1 MPEPEVVEEPV
12 AEVVPEPE
20 PEPDPRDLHF
30 AAVAA
35 VLDQGQ
41 PTCISVDR
49 DGPCSTASEV
59 VWHTSAGAAWACAW
73 HWPSAMAGYPGAE
86 VGAVRGADPS
96 SWTTWRDGD
105 SLTLARQAADLFA
118 DSAREHG
125 SPVARPLVALDRL
138 DEMLASLP
146 DDLRG
151 AVLLWSISVTNPEW
165 PVAAVVD
172 HGRVTHALTVAE
184 GRAVAFTDELYFQ
197 AEMLSA
203 PIGPD
208 TVEAAAPAPEAG
220 PSGEVLFARGTAF
233 AAAGDRRAAQQ
244 AWAEAADE
252 HNHALSMRA
261 LGDLAGDRDDPKT
274 AEEWYG
280 RAAMLNDTPSMNRI
294 ATILE
299 GRGQHDRAAEWLR
312 RAARFGD
319 EEAARRLQSEQS
331 VVAASV

>member
-1 MPEPEVVEEPV
+1 
-12 AEVVPEPE
+12 
-20 PEPDPRDLHF
+20 
-30 AAVAA
+30 
-35 VLDQGQ
+35 
-41 PTCISVDR
+41 
-49 DGPCSTASEV
+49 
-59 VWHTSAGAAWACAW
+59 
-73 HWPSAMAGYPGAE
+73 
-86 VGAVRGADPS
+86 
-96 SWTTWRDGD
+96 
-105 SLTLARQAADLFA
+105 
-118 DSAREHG
+118 
-125 SPVARPLVALDRL
+125 
-138 DEMLASLP
+138 
-146 DDLRG
+146 
-151 AVLLWSISVTNPEW
+151 
-165 PVAAVVD
+165 
-172 HGRVTHALTVAE
+172 
-184 GRAVAFTDELYFQ
+184 
-197 AEMLSA
+197 
-203 PIGPD
+203 
-208 TVEAAAPAPEAG
+208 
-220 PSGEVLFARGTAF
+220 VLFARGTAF